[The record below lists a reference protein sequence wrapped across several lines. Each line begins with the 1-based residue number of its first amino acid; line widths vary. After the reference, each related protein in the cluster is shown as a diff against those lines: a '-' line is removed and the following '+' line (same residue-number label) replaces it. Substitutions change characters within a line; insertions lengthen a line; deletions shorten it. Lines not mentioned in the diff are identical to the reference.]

1 MSFRPKKAA
10 ALSEAE
16 GDAWH
21 REVEKSI
28 GNRHCEHCEAM
39 RGNLPIINN
48 KS

>member
-28 GNRHCEHCEAM
+28 KKW
-39 RGNLPIINN
+39 INGFIKYLKTGHKFKN
-48 KS
+48 